1 MHPVL
6 QRADGYQDLLELRTH
21 DAPYRFDS
29 IFGDGDGGWWARL
42 LSRGKL
48 RLLRGIDEELREM
61 LGEDEEVYF
70 LSSGSDT
77 SGLEAWVLGWWLY
90 LLFRRAIVLTDRR
103 ILFLQIDVRGRPKEL
118 RSQLRYPAIA
128 GVGKTLLGRAEFE
141 LQNGETEVLAFAP
154 RRDADRIREI
164 TGEMRMMPAGSAART
179 GGVEH
184 LCPHCHAVVEGRPD
198 RCSTCGGSF
207 GSARRAAGLSLLL
220 PGLGDHY
227 LGHRWYAAVEAAV
240 SLLLWLLFA
249 IIVTAAE
256 ASASTVLLAGGVV
269 FAVVHGLDAAATWY
283 VGRKALYPG
292 EESPEEADAPGV
304 RPATGA
310 A

>member
-6 QRADGYQDLLELRTH
+6 QRADGFQDLLDLRTH

-29 IFGDGDGGWWARL
+29 IFEDGGWWARL
-42 LSRGKL
+42 RSKGKL
-48 RLLRGIDEELREM
+48 RLLRRIDEDLREV
-61 LGEDEEVYF
+61 LEDDEEVYF

-77 SGLEAWVLGWWLY
+77 SGIEAYLLGWWLF

-103 ILFLQIDVRGRPKEL
+103 ILFLQIDIRSRPKEL

-128 GVGKTLLGRAEFE
+128 GVEKTLLGRAEFE
-141 LQNGETEVLAFAP
+141 LQNGESEVLSFAP
-154 RRDADRIREI
+154 RRDAGRIREI
-164 TGEMRMMPAGSAART
+164 TEEMRMMPAGSAARS

-184 LCPHCHAVVEGRPD
+184 LCPHCYAVVERRQD

-207 GSARRAAGLSLLL
+207 RSAERAAGLSLLL
-220 PGLGDHY
+220 PGLGDQH
-227 LGHRWYAAVEAAV
+227 LGHRWYAAVEAAG
-240 SLLLWLLFA
+240 SLLVWLGFW
-249 IIVTAAE
+249 IVVEAAGATAA
-256 ASASTVLLAGGVV
+256 TVLLAGGIV
-269 FAVVHGLDAAATWY
+269 FTVMHGLDAAVTWY
-283 VGRKALYPG
+283 VGRKAVYPG
-292 EESPEEADAPGV
+292 EESPEGARAPGL

>member
-6 QRADGYQDLLELRTH
+6 QRADGVQDLLELRTH

-29 IFGDGDGGWWARL
+29 IFEDGGWWARL
-42 LSRGKL
+42 RSRGKL
-48 RLLRGIDEELREM
+48 RLLRGIDEELRGM

-70 LSSGSDT
+70 VSTGSDT
-77 SGLEAWVLGWWLY
+77 SGLEACVLGWWLY

-141 LQNGETEVLAFAP
+141 LQNGETEVLGFASRP
-154 RRDADRIREI
+154 DSDRIREI

-207 GSARRAAGLSLLL
+207 RSAAGAAGRSLLL

-240 SLLLWLLFA
+240 SLLAWLLFA
-249 IIVTAAE
+249 IIVTGAE
-256 ASASTVLLAGGVV
+256 ASASTVLLAGTVV
-269 FAVVHGLDAAATWY
+269 FAVMHGLDAAATWY
-283 VGRKALYPG
+283 VGRKAVYPG
-292 EESPEEADAPGV
+292 EENPEEAGAPGM